1 MLQRYIEHHPNRCAG
16 WSSGANMSATVVFSS
31 GFPGQV
37 PPLPGGIAF
46 GENVNFAGFDL
57 FVNAISDP
65 FPIPGPIVGAGLPGL
80 ILACGV
86 LMGLARRRRQ
96 LVAQER
102 LERTPTDHR

>member
-1 MLQRYIEHHPNRCAG
+1 
-16 WSSGANMSATVVFSS
+16 MSATVVFSS

-86 LMGLARRRRQ
+86 LMGLARLAAARRPREVGTHSHRSPMSLQ
-96 LVAQER
+96 ACWPSTVSTLV
-102 LERTPTDHR
+102 L